1 MKKKI
6 AVYANGWSN
15 EALSQAVAGIKK
27 YAAQEDFDIFV
38 FLCFA
43 NVSVHKTL
51 MQGELN
57 VYKLCD
63 PADYDGIIS
72 FSNMMNSDETVVA
85 LCREAK
91 KRGVPI
97 VSIGMEVEGVPTLCV
112 DGNTGMRDLV
122 THLVEKHG
130 VRNVVFIGGVSGHA
144 ESDARLMIVKTVL
157 EEHGL
162 SLPDDHICYGG
173 WSNRRTVE
181 ALHGVIEKIGG
192 LPDAFVCAND
202 IMALAAST
210 ELGKMGYE
218 LPDDVIVTG
227 FDHIS
232 RGQIF
237 YPALTTVEQNYDE
250 VGYQCC
256 KMIFEMLRE
265 GKTVEKHMVPTSLAI
280 SESCGCGCQEES
292 WRIRKEYCKHLYQ
305 QDTDA
310 SFMEQTERAM
320 RQKIS
325 EVESYAELKVS
336 LRRHFYENHLFEGS
350 NLHLVLKSEYF
361 QNPMAS
367 EEELDIRKS
376 RSKLEVIVS
385 LKEGEVQEIEKI
397 DRRTLIPGY
406 EKQEGVQHV
415 YYFLPLHFY
424 QFNYGYLVLA
434 DEPYILREDMLYSYM
449 EKLQQALKL
458 LRTNLRLDMLN
469 QNLTKLYDKDPM
481 TGLFNR
487 FGYENKA
494 IPLYQESVRK
504 HTTMMVMF
512 VDINFMKRIN
522 DKYGHIYGDAAIK
535 RVANCIM
542 KIIKENWIAIRFG
555 GDEFLIIAPNCG
567 EKDAVKIRQNILDEL
582 EKKNNDGKSPFQIS
596 ASCGYVITDP
606 ESGFPLQEYI
616 READNLMYEIKREMH
631 AREGI
636 EGPY

>member
-6 AVYANGWSN
+6 AVYANGWSS
-15 EALSQAVAGIKK
+15 EALSQAITGIKK
-27 YAAQEDFDIFV
+27 YAAQEDFDVFV

-63 PADYDGIIS
+63 AGDYDGIIS
-72 FSNMMNSDETVVA
+72 FSNMMNSDETAVS

-97 VSIGMEVEGVPTLCV
+97 VSIGMDVEGVPTLFV
-112 DGNTGMRDLV
+112 DGSTGMRDLV
-122 THLVEKHG
+122 THLVEKHE
-130 VRNVVFIGGVSGHA
+130 VRNVVYVGGVPGHS
-144 ESDARLMIVKTVL
+144 ESDARMTIVKSVL

-162 SLPDDHICYGG
+162 TLPEDHICYGG

-181 ALHGVIEKIGG
+181 AVHGVIERIGG
-192 LPDAFVCAND
+192 LPDAFICAND

-218 LPDDVIVTG
+218 IPEDVIVTG
-227 FDHIS
+227 YDHIS
-232 RGQIF
+232 RGQTF

-250 VGYQCC
+250 VGYQSCQ
-256 KMIFEMLRE
+256 MIFEMLRE
-265 GKTVEKHMVPTSLAI
+265 GKTAEKRMIPTSVAI
-280 SESCGCGCQEES
+280 GESCGCGNMEEG

-310 SFMEQTERAM
+310 AFMEQTERSM

-325 EVESYAELKVS
+325 EVESYADLKVS
-336 LRRHFYENHLFEGS
+336 LRRHFYENHMFEGP
-350 NLHLVLKSEYF
+350 NLHLVLKTEYF

-385 LKEGEVQEIEKI
+385 LKEGEIQDIEKI
-397 DRRTLIPGY
+397 DRHTLIPGY
-406 EKQEGVQHV
+406 DKQEGVQHV

-424 QFNYGYLVLA
+424 QYNYGYLVLA
-434 DEPYILREDMLYSYM
+434 DEPYILREDLLYSYM

-458 LRTNLRLDMLN
+458 LRTNLRLDALN

-567 EKDAVKIRQNILDEL
+567 EKDAIRIRQSILDEL
-582 EKKNNDGKSPFQIS
+582 EKKNHDGKSPFQIS

-616 READNLMYEIKREMH
+616 READNLMYEIKREVH
-631 AREGI
+631 AREGL